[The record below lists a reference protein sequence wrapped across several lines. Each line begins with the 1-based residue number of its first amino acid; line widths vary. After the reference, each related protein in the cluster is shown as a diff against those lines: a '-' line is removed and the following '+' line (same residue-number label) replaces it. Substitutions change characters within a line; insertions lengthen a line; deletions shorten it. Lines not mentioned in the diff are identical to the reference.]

1 MSDPDAP
8 QQTHTPDAG
17 EPQGG
22 FDPDRP
28 AMLGKRFKLS
38 MATGMLIGLV
48 LALGAHAAIAD
59 AWYGGGNGWSWF
71 LAAIGGLAVGGA
83 ITLFVYGTATDRTDT
98 GTKPRGRAD
107 VSERGE
113 WRRTLQRR
121 RLRRGAPR

>member
-1 MSDPDAP
+1 
-8 QQTHTPDAG
+8 
-17 EPQGG
+17 
-22 FDPDRP
+22 
-28 AMLGKRFKLS
+28 MLGKRFKLS

-48 LALGAHAAIAD
+48 LALGAHAAIAY
-59 AWYGGGNGWSWF
+59 AWYGGANGWSWF

-113 WRRTLQRR
+113 WRQTLQRR